1 MSFGA
6 AINLR
11 KALLLP
17 LLSVA
22 VSLGLAGAVT
32 GKDSCRDCHLEAGDE
47 LAAPVHAMDKED
59 VHASR
64 GFSCS
69 ACHGGDPAADD
80 QELAMSKA
88 RGFVGVPKPQEIPA
102 ICGHCHA
109 DPQIMRKYSV
119 SVPTDQL
126 EKYWTS
132 QHGHALKDGNT
143 DVATCISC
151 HGVHSIS
158 PANIPKS
165 SVWPVNVPQT
175 CNHCH
180 GNAVLMG
187 KYGLKSDVYQEYSQ
201 SVHGKALLEK
211 RDTGAPACN
220 DCHGNH
226 GAAPPGFE
234 TVAQVCRQCHVN
246 NAEMFMA
253 SPHKAAFDAAE
264 LPECVACHANHRILH
279 PDESWLGAVGE
290 HSCGQCHSEGD
301 GGFEVARQIKAL
313 VDSLRIME
321 ESAIELVGQ
330 VERRGIPV
338 GEAQTALAE
347 AREALLKSR
356 TIIHTADVQKVAEA
370 AHVGIERASAA
381 LEMGRAGLAD
391 FEFRKR
397 GLGIAT
403 IFISLLI
410 LAIWLWLRHME
421 GR

>member
-1 MSFGA
+1 MKRVFAISVLFIVFGLGFA
-6 AINLR
+6 A
-11 KALLLP
+11 A
-17 LLSVA
+17 SA
-22 VSLGLAGAVT
+22 
-32 GKDSCRDCHLEAGDE
+32 GKDSCRECHLEAGDE
-47 LAAPVHAMDKED
+47 LAAPVHAMDTED

-64 GFSCS
+64 GFSCA
-69 ACHGGDPAADD
+69 ACHGGDPGADD
-80 QELAMSKA
+80 QEAAMSKA
-88 RGFVGVPKPQEIPA
+88 RGFVGVPKPSEIPQF
-102 ICGHCHA
+102 CGRCHA

-132 QHGHALKDGNT
+132 QHGQALKGGNAE
-143 DVATCISC
+143 VATCASC
-151 HGVHSIS
+151 HGSHAIY
-158 PANIPKS
+158 PANNPKS
-165 SVWPVNVPQT
+165 SVWPTNVPQT

-180 GNAVLMG
+180 GNAELMG
-187 KYGLKSDVYQEYSQ
+187 KFGLKPDSFKEYSEG
-201 SVHGKALLEK
+201 VHGKALLER

-234 TVAQVCRQCHVN
+234 SVAQVCRQCHVN

-264 LPECVACHANHRILH
+264 LPECVACHANHRILP

-290 HSCGQCHSEGD
+290 HSCGQCHSQGD
-301 GGFEVARQIKAL
+301 RGFEVAQQIKAL

-321 ESAIELVGQ
+321 ENAVELVGQ

-338 GEAQTALAE
+338 GEVRAALAE
-347 AREALLKSR
+347 TREALLKSR
-356 TIIHTADVQKVAEA
+356 TIIHTADVRKVAEA
-370 AHVGIERASAA
+370 AHAGIERAAA
-381 LEMGRAGLAD
+381 AQEMGRAGLAA
-391 FEFRKR
+391 FEYRKR

-410 LAIWLWLRHME
+410 LAIWLWLRHLE